1 MSMIHSKFRAFYDL
15 LRYGKNGS
23 QDAGYGTL
31 YGVYLPGVLAMFGVI
46 IYLRLGWITG
56 SVGLPSMILIIC
68 ISCAIVFI
76 TALSV
81 SSAATNRDVEGG
93 GTYYMIS
100 RSLGLEIGSAVG
112 IPLFIAQA
120 MCISFC
126 AMGFAESLSS
136 ILPNVPLSYIAI
148 GALCAMM
155 ALNFSTGIALNTQF
169 VIFIIFAASLI
180 SLILGQPILQENGTP
195 PFLESMKISFWT
207 GFAIF
212 FPAATGVEAA
222 VSMSG
227 ELHSPRKSVPFGTIA
242 VMITGFIVYL
252 SLAFFLWTSVP
263 RSLLVTNELI
273 LIQVAP
279 FPALITAG
287 IWAAT
292 LSSVLGGLIV
302 APRTL
307 QALARDSIVSQS
319 LAKEFGDSREPRLAA
334 FLCFLIALICICFGS
349 INKIAPILTMF
360 YLIAYAVLNLATGL
374 EELLNNPSWRPT
386 FRVPW
391 YISISG
397 FFLCLMA
404 MLMIDSG
411 SSLISIALVISTYFY
426 IRRKKISS
434 KWEDIRQGVLLFL
447 SRFAIYRLSGGNNP
461 FRSWR
466 PNFLVFS
473 SNPMKISNMLNLT
486 ATMTKDKGFLTLV
499 SVFSPAMA
507 DQEKIDRWKKMVHQF
522 LNEKKIEALVELSID
537 SSFFSGAKKFLT
549 AYGIGLIS
557 PNTVVFGAAKNH
569 ENMNDYFKVIELAQE
584 AQKNVII
591 LREEE
596 EKQSP
601 KRKSIDVWWDDE
613 SKKNSEL
620 MILLSHMLSTSQ
632 VWQRASIRLCS
643 IVPNEIGKAK
653 RLEYFNHFLSTSR
666 LSAHPEIYV
675 SEKNNNAYQMASLF
689 SSQADLVFLG
699 LRTKHK
705 EESLESY
712 GAYYSC
718 LQEETKNLEHV
729 VFVIN
734 SDQTDLTEIFK

>member
-1 MSMIHSKFRAFYDL
+1 MTVIYSKFRALYDL

-56 SVGLPSMILIIC
+56 SVGLPAMILIIC
-68 ISCAIVFI
+68 TSCAIVFI

-93 GTYYMIS
+93 GTYFMIS

-126 AMGFAESLSS
+126 AMGFAESVSS
-136 ILPNVPLSYIAI
+136 LLPNIPLIYIAI
-148 GALCAMM
+148 TALCAMM

-180 SLILGQPILQENGTP
+180 SLLLGHPILPENGTP
-195 PFLESMKISFWT
+195 PFLENMKISFWT

-227 ELHSPRKSVPFGTIA
+227 DLHSPRKSVPFGTIA
-242 VMITGFIVYL
+242 VMVTGFIVYL

-273 LIQVAP
+273 LIQLAP

-287 IWAAT
+287 IWSAT

-307 QALARDSIVSQS
+307 QALARDSIVSKY
-319 LAKEFGDSREPRLAA
+319 LAKEFGPSREPRFAA

-391 YISISG
+391 YVSISG
-397 FFLCLMA
+397 FSLCIVA

-411 SSLISIALVISTYFY
+411 SSLISIALVVFTYFY

-434 KWEDIRQGVLLFL
+434 KWEDIRHGILLFL
-447 SRFAIYRLSGGNNP
+447 SRFAIYRLSSGNNP

-473 SNPMKISNMLNLT
+473 SNPMKVSNMLNLT
-486 ATMTKDKGFLTLV
+486 STMTKDKGFLTLV
-499 SVFSPAMA
+499 SVFSPSVA
-507 DQEKIDRWKKMVHQF
+507 DQEKTDRWKKMVNQF
-522 LNEKKIEALVELSID
+522 LNDKKIEALVELSID
-537 SSFFSGAKKFLT
+537 SSFFNGAKKFLT

-569 ENMNDYFKVIELAQE
+569 ENITDFLKTIELAQE

-591 LREEE
+591 LREDEE
-596 EKQSP
+596 RRAKP
-601 KRKSIDVWWDDE
+601 KKIDVWWDDE

-620 MILLSHMLSTSQ
+620 MILLSHMLGTSK
-632 VWQRASIRLCS
+632 VWQQATIRLCS
-643 IVPNEIGKAK
+643 IVPNEVAKAK
-653 RLEYFNHFLSTSR
+653 RLEYFNQFLLKSR
-666 LSAHPEIYV
+666 LSAYPEIYV
-675 SEKNNNAYQMASLF
+675 SEKNNTPFQMASLF
-689 SSQADLVFLG
+689 STQADIVFFG
-699 LRTKHK
+699 LRPKNK

-712 GAYYSC
+712 GSYYSSV
-718 LQEETKNLEHV
+718 QEDTKKLEHV
-729 VFVIN
+729 VFVTN
-734 SDQTDLTEIFK
+734 SDQTDLSEVFK